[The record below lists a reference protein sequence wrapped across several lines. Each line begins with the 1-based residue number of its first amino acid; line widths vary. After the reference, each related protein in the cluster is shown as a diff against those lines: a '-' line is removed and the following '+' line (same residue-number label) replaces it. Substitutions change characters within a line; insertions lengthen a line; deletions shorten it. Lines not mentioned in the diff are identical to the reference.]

1 MHPLSYHMDSFF
13 FVFFW
18 DPLLGPLIPV
28 KQLTSTRGARLWTLD
43 KGVTAF
49 GDICRCLSFSD
60 SCLFSRALVSVPPP
74 RGCQELQRIQ
84 QTDSGWVRLPEL
96 CATRFQSRSSQ
107 SFQSLLDTQRTQFFL
122 FSLTGTSQ
130 SRPIRA
136 LITLLTDEEA
146 LLSFTPSPSPRSVL
160 CQEAPP
166 TLMQT
171 SSWSPLLSLLYF
183 SPLFR
188 GAFESELFLKVK
200 CIQMYA
206 SFQ

>member
-1 MHPLSYHMDSFF
+1 M
-13 FVFFW
+13 
-18 DPLLGPLIPV
+18 

-96 CATRFQSRSSQ
+96 WATRFQSRSSQ
-107 SFQSLLDTQRTQFFL
+107 SFPSLLDTQRTQFFL

-136 LITLLTDEEA
+136 LISPPHWWGSTA
-146 LLSFTPSPSPRSVL
+146 LIYTLSFSTV
-160 CQEAPP
+160 
-166 TLMQT
+166 
-171 SSWSPLLSLLYF
+171 SLLPGSSSDPHANILMEPTSQPALFF
-183 SPLFR
+183 SSFQRSLWIRTF
-188 GAFESELFLKVK
+188 FKS
-200 CIQMYA
+200 QMYTNVCFF
-206 SFQ
+206 SVTSY